1 LGQNTYFDVEN
12 DNGDYNVLYSDFS
25 SYDSLLDAVISSDFD
40 FDFDSDLNNNDEVIL
55 TKVKKVENIANNK

>member
-1 LGQNTYFDVEN
+1 MLRMAMEID
-12 DNGDYNVLYSDFS
+12 NVLYSDFS

>member
-1 LGQNTYFDVEN
+1 MEID
-12 DNGDYNVLYSDFS
+12 NVLYSDFS